1 MGIKQVDLY
10 LVHMPTLLKD
20 FENDWAAFVKI
31 KEAGLAKYVSLLS
44 ECASTLT
51 CARFGLQERRCQQL

>member
-20 FENDWAAFVKI
+20 FGNDWAAFVKI
-31 KEAGLAKYVSLLS
+31 KEAGLAKYISLLN
-44 ECASTLT
+44 ECA
-51 CARFGLQERRCQQL
+51 

>member
-31 KEAGLAKYVSLLS
+31 KEAGLAKCVFMDRY
-44 ECASTLT
+44 CALKLT
-51 CARFGLQERRCQQL
+51 YARFGLQERRC